1 MLTIVGVN
9 KLPRE
14 TIAVRGLDLN
24 LYNELFSRAK
34 KDGKRVSD
42 LMNEAIKNEL
52 QVLSGNGEPTPS
64 DNHNEPEIDKAG
76 SITLSRVVISNLHHE
91 MGNFSIKNSGKL
103 IFDRDVDG
111 ASMSYVNRIV
121 NTGSGVVR
129 APKSIYHLI
138 LLKSQN
144 VGSLEM
150 Y

>member
-1 MLTIVGVN
+1 M
-9 KLPRE
+9 PRE

-34 KDGKRVSD
+34 KDGKRVAD

-52 QVLSGNGEPTPS
+52 QILSGNGEPAPS
-64 DNHNEPEIDKAG
+64 NDPKDPQIENAG
-76 SITLSRVVISNLHHE
+76 SITLSRIVISNLHHE
-91 MGNFSIKNSGKL
+91 MGSFSIKNSGKL
-103 IFDRDVDG
+103 IFDRDVDS
-111 ASMSYVNRIV
+111 ASMSYVNSIV
-121 NTGSGVVR
+121 NASSGAIR

-144 VGSLEM
+144 LGSLEM

>member
-1 MLTIVGVN
+1 
-9 KLPRE
+9 LPRE
-14 TIAVRGLDLN
+14 TIAVRGLDFN

-42 LMNEAIKNEL
+42 LMNEAIKNEI
-52 QVLSGNGEPTPS
+52 QILSGNGEPEPIENHS
-64 DNHNEPEIDKAG
+64 SPQIDNAG
-76 SITLSRVVISNLHHE
+76 SITLSRVVISNLHQE
-91 MGNFSIKNSGKL
+91 MGDFSIRNSGKL
-103 IFDRDVDG
+103 VFDRDVDG
-111 ASMSYVNRIV
+111 ASLSHVHSIV
-121 NTGSGVVR
+121 NSSSGTIR